1 MKKSFRKVVIASA
14 VILSAMAF
22 QPHEVK
28 AFDFGGGFGSSFSA
42 SDYAPIS
49 SNSSSSSSLSNIS
62 SSDYR

>member
-28 AFDFGGGFGSSFSA
+28 AFDFGGGFSSSSFGSSFSS

-49 SNSSSSSSLSNIS
+49 SNSSSSLSNIS
-62 SSDYR
+62 T